1 MARVRTLQTLTEA
14 FWRDEYTVSPADID
28 LVTGQILEAG
38 RPQRLGA
45 LAATVI
51 LRRMQAER
59 DAATRQAKSGD
70 IYQPKGHYEVG
81 QTVVFS
87 ALDFESGR
95 VVGVRAGE
103 NPKYGPFSV
112 IRVAFERLGEE
123 REFAADLDAP
133 HPLNAPIEELV
144 VSTDTTV
151 SEADLVRAFEHYVAV
166 KLEPVLEQ
174 APEFVN
180 FSGLWFLRDLLP
192 EIHVGHL
199 NLAEAMIDEAGHPL
213 PAREMLP
220 QLDLPVTGSRE
231 AQLFALNRALGED
244 SRFDNVSTPQ
254 DPIWF
259 LRALVPEAVYQ
270 RPAVLEP
277 AFRAQGGEYI
287 GLTMLDMVEEI
298 GDELDDVDAAT
309 VVRDSGSVRFELN
322 FPHLY
327 AGTMPASQRL
337 LRMMPSSIQRYYPI
351 TLVDSRAKKR
361 FDVWVVPEERYVC
374 GLKDWYTSTGL
385 TVGAE
390 VTVAPTDEPM
400 TFSITVAAVRTRR
413 REWIRAATAV
423 EGDLH
428 IQVQQQAAPAVRVDP
443 NTLIL
448 VPDEDAIA
456 GLMRQAA
463 EAQLSL
469 NALVRSAFLE
479 LAKLESSGKVH
490 AKSLYSA
497 ANMLRR
503 TGAVPVFAELTR
515 RACYNPVGDGQ
526 WVYTPDLERA
536 VYRDPDEMRERPL
549 SKREDTVRDQAIQYL
564 GR

>member
-1 MARVRTLQTLTEA
+1 MAGVRTLQTLTES
-14 FWRDEYTVSPADID
+14 FWRDEYVVSAADLD
-28 LVTGQILEAG
+28 LVTGQILEAA

-45 LAATVI
+45 LASTII

-59 DAATRQAKSGD
+59 EAVTRQAKQGD
-70 IYQPKGHYEVG
+70 LYQPKGHYEVG

-87 ALDFESGR
+87 ALDFQSGR
-95 VVGVRAGE
+95 VVGLRAGE
-103 NPKYGPFSV
+103 NPKYGPFNV
-112 IRVAFERLGEE
+112 IRVAFDDPPVE
-123 REFAADLDAP
+123 REFAADLDVP
-133 HPLNAPIEELV
+133 HPLNVPVEELV
-144 VSTDTTV
+144 VSTDSAV

-166 KLEPVLEQ
+166 KLEPVLEE
-174 APEFVN
+174 APEFVR
-180 FSGLWFLRDLLP
+180 FDGQWFLRDLLP

-213 PAREMLP
+213 PAREMIAELE
-220 QLDLPVTGSRE
+220 LPVTGSRE

-244 SRFDNVSTPQ
+244 SRFDNVSTA
-254 DPIWF
+254 DDRVWF
-259 LRALVPEAVYQ
+259 LRALVPEAVYE

-298 GDELDDVDAAT
+298 GDELDDVDAAA
-309 VVRDSGSVRFELN
+309 VLRDSGSVRFELS

-327 AGTMPASQRL
+327 AGTMPATQSL
-337 LRMMPSSIQRYYPI
+337 LRMMPPSTQRYYPI
-351 TLVDSRAKKR
+351 TLVDARGKKR
-361 FDVWVVPEERYVC
+361 FDAWVVPEERYVC
-374 GLKDWYTSTGL
+374 GLKEWYTETGL

-390 VTVAPTDEPM
+390 VTLASADEPLTFTISVAPVRSRRRDWIRVATVAEGD
-400 TFSITVAAVRTRR
+400 FSIQ
-413 REWIRAATAV
+413 
-423 EGDLH
+423 L
-428 IQVQQQAAPAVRVDP
+428 QQQAPPPVRADQHM
-443 NTLIL
+443 LML
-448 VPDEDAIA
+448 VPDEEAIV

-469 NALVRSAFLE
+469 SAMVRSTFLE
-479 LAKLESSGKVH
+479 LAKLGGTVH

-497 ANMLRR
+497 CNMLRR

-515 RACYNPVGDGQ
+515 RACYNPVGDGL
-526 WVYTPDLERA
+526 WVYSPDLEGT

-549 SKREDTVRDQAIQYL
+549 SNREDTVRDQAIQYL